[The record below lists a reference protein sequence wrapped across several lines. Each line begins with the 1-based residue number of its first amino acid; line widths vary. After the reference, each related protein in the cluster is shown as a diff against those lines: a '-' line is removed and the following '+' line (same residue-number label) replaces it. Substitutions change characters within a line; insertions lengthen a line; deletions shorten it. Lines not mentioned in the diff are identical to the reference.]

1 MAFLGQYASTVEFSV
16 AFALFA
22 IATYAALRG
31 GILSLAGTPM
41 AAVTGFVSLVLVEDH
56 NLPIEVV
63 LVVGVV
69 VGLLSG
75 LLVSIPLA
83 RLESHWVALATI
95 ALVLMAR
102 VVVLNLDSVTGGVD
116 GAPITRLVEPWH
128 LITALGAVMWV
139 MARHSRS
146 RLGLAAEAIR
156 SHPDVAAS
164 LAIDVHGTRRS
175 LWMLSGAI
183 AGLAGVVY
191 ASLVQFLSPDTFY
204 VNIAFVMLAA
214 VVLGGNRHWFG
225 GIVGAFVFTILPEIL
240 RRFLTQ
246 GETIVNGVL
255 LILIMIYLPRGL
267 VDPTRKVRRE
277 LKSQATN
284 IHSNHGES
292 SADGGQEGE
301 SELWSVNLT
310 GRTAPEADPTQDR
323 PIALSVEGLR
333 KTYGGL
339 VAISDL
345 TFTVPEGSVFGIVGP
360 NGAGKS
366 TLLAAMGGGDEPD
379 RGNIRILGQDM
390 TGWKQTDIARQ
401 GVARTYQTVQLFEDL
416 TVLENIIVGFDRERV
431 TNFWDP
437 VFMTPRDRR
446 ERTDL
451 AERAR
456 ALMDLVGVI
465 GQPDQYAATLSY
477 ANQRRVEIARAL
489 AMEPSVLLLDEPT
502 AGMHK
507 LGSQAIGELMLSLTD
522 RGLTVIVIEHN
533 LELVLNYCERAIV
546 MDFGKLLAQGTPAA
560 CLSDPTVIEAYF
572 GRKAD
577 AVRIESLVKLRQHK
591 GSQQR

>member
-1 MAFLGQYASTVEFSV
+1 MEFLGQYASTLEFSI

-41 AAVTGFVSLVLVEDH
+41 AAVTGFVSLALVEDH
-56 NLPIEVV
+56 NVPIELV
-63 LVVGVV
+63 LVAGVV

-75 LLVSIPLA
+75 LLISIPLA

-116 GAPITRLVEPWH
+116 GAPITRMVEAWH
-128 LITALGAVMWV
+128 LFTALGAVMWV
-139 MARHSRS
+139 MARHRRS
-146 RLGLAAEAIR
+146 RLGLAAEAVR

-164 LAIDVHGTRRS
+164 LAIDVYGTRRS

-225 GIVGAFVFTILPEIL
+225 GIVGAFVFTILPEVL

-255 LILIMIYLPRGL
+255 LIVIMIYLPRGL

-277 LKSQATN
+277 LKNQATN
-284 IHSNHGES
+284 VHSEAES
-292 SADGGQEGE
+292 SADGEHDGE
-301 SELWSVNLT
+301 SDLWSLNLT
-310 GRTAPEADPTQDR
+310 GRTAPEVDPAEER
-323 PIALSVEGLR
+323 PAALSVEGVR

-345 TFTVPEGSVFGIVGP
+345 TFEVPEGSVFGIVGP

-366 TLLAAMGGGDEPD
+366 TLLSVMSGGDESD
-379 RGNIRILGQDM
+379 RGKIRILGQDM
-390 TGWKQTDIARQ
+390 TGWKQTDIARE

-416 TVLENIIVGFDRERV
+416 TVLENIMVGFDRERGS
-431 TNFWDP
+431 NFWDP

-446 ERTDL
+446 ERADL

-465 GQPDQYAATLSY
+465 GQPEQYAATLSY

-507 LGSQAIGELMLSLTD
+507 LGSQAIGELMLRLTD
-522 RGLTVIVIEHN
+522 RGLTVVVIEHN
-533 LELVLNYCERAIV
+533 LELVLNYCEQAIV

-577 AVRIESLVKLRQHK
+577 AARIESLVKLRQHT
-591 GSQQR
+591 GGQ

>member
-1 MAFLGQYASTVEFSV
+1 MEFLGQYASTLEFSI

-41 AAVTGFVSLVLVEDH
+41 AAVTGFVSLALVEDH
-56 NLPIEVV
+56 NVPIELV
-63 LVVGVV
+63 LVAGVV

-75 LLVSIPLA
+75 LLISIPLA

-116 GAPITRLVEPWH
+116 GAPITRMVEAWH
-128 LITALGAVMWV
+128 LFTALGAVMWV
-139 MARHSRS
+139 MARHRRS
-146 RLGLAAEAIR
+146 RLGLAAEAVR

-164 LAIDVHGTRRS
+164 LAIDVYGTRRS

-225 GIVGAFVFTILPEIL
+225 GIVGAFVFTILPEVL

-255 LILIMIYLPRGL
+255 LIVIMIYLPRGL

-277 LKSQATN
+277 LKNQATN
-284 IHSNHGES
+284 VHSEAES
-292 SADGGQEGE
+292 SADGGHDGE
-301 SELWSVNLT
+301 SDLWSLNLT
-310 GRTAPEADPTQDR
+310 GRTAPEVDPAEER
-323 PIALSVEGLR
+323 PAALSVEGVR

-345 TFTVPEGSVFGIVGP
+345 TFEVPEGSVFGIVGP

-366 TLLAAMGGGDEPD
+366 TLLSVMSGGDESD
-379 RGNIRILGQDM
+379 RGKIRILGQDM
-390 TGWKQTDIARQ
+390 TGWKQTDIARE

-416 TVLENIIVGFDRERV
+416 TVLENIMVGFDRERG

-446 ERTDL
+446 ERADL

-465 GQPDQYAATLSY
+465 GQPEQYAATLSY

-507 LGSQAIGELMLSLTD
+507 LGSQAIGELMLRLTD
-522 RGLTVIVIEHN
+522 RGLTVVVIEHN
-533 LELVLNYCERAIV
+533 LELVLNYCEQAIV

-577 AVRIESLVKLRQHK
+577 AARIESLVKLRQHT
-591 GSQQR
+591 GGQ

>member
-1 MAFLGQYASTVEFSV
+1 MEFLGQYASTLEFSI

-41 AAVTGFVSLVLVEDH
+41 AAVTGFVSLALVEDH
-56 NLPIEVV
+56 NVPIELV
-63 LVVGVV
+63 LAAGVV

-75 LLVSIPLA
+75 LLISIPLA

-116 GAPITRLVEPWH
+116 GAPITRMVEPWH
-128 LITALGAVMWV
+128 LFTALGAVMWV
-139 MARHSRS
+139 MARHRRS
-146 RLGLAAEAIR
+146 RLGLAAEAVR

-164 LAIDVHGTRRS
+164 LAIDVYGTRRS

-225 GIVGAFVFTILPEIL
+225 GIVGAFVFTILPEVL

-255 LILIMIYLPRGL
+255 LIVIMIYLPRGL

-277 LKSQATN
+277 LKNQATN
-284 IHSNHGES
+284 VHSEAES
-292 SADGGQEGE
+292 SADGEHDGE
-301 SELWSVNLT
+301 SDLWSLNLT
-310 GRTAPEADPTQDR
+310 GRTAPEVDPAEER
-323 PIALSVEGLR
+323 PAALSVEGVR

-345 TFTVPEGSVFGIVGP
+345 TFEVPEGSVFGIVGP

-366 TLLAAMGGGDEPD
+366 TLLSVMSGGDESD
-379 RGNIRILGQDM
+379 RGKIRILGQDM
-390 TGWKQTDIARQ
+390 TGWKQTDIARE

-416 TVLENIIVGFDRERV
+416 TVLENIMVGFDRERG

-446 ERTDL
+446 ERADL

-465 GQPDQYAATLSY
+465 GQPEQYAATLSY

-507 LGSQAIGELMLSLTD
+507 LGSQAIGELMLRLTD
-522 RGLTVIVIEHN
+522 RGLTVVVIEHN
-533 LELVLNYCERAIV
+533 LELVLNYCEQAIV

-577 AVRIESLVKLRQHK
+577 AARIESLVKLRQHT
-591 GSQQR
+591 GGQ

>member
-1 MAFLGQYASTVEFSV
+1 MEFLAQYATTVEFSI

-22 IATYAALRG
+22 ISTYVALRG
-31 GILSLAGTPM
+31 GILSLAATPM
-41 AAVTGFVSLVLVEDH
+41 AAVTGFVSLVLVENH
-56 NLPIEVV
+56 GVPIEVV
-63 LVVGVV
+63 LLVGAI
-69 VGLLSG
+69 VGALSG
-75 LLVSIPLA
+75 LLVSLPLA
-83 RLESHWVALATI
+83 KLESHWVALATI

-102 VVVLNLDSVTGGVD
+102 VVVLNLKSVTGGAD
-116 GAPITRLVEPWH
+116 GTPITRLIEPWH
-128 LITALGAVMWV
+128 MAVVLGAVMWV
-139 MARHSRS
+139 MARHRRS
-146 RLGLAAEAIR
+146 RLGLAAEAVR

-164 LAIDVHGTRRS
+164 LAVDVFATRRT
-175 LWMLSGAI
+175 LWMMSGAI

-225 GIVGAFVFTILPEIL
+225 GIVGAFVFTVLPDAL
-240 RRFLTQ
+240 RRVLSE

-255 LILIMIYLPRGL
+255 LILIMVYLPRGL
-267 VDPTRKVRRE
+267 IDPTRKVRRE
-277 LKSQATN
+277 LKNQATN
-284 IHSNHGES
+284 VHTSEDAAGAE
-292 SADGGQEGE
+292 GGDEAE
-301 SELWSVNLT
+301 FWTLNLT
-310 GRTAPEADPTQDR
+310 GRTAADTTAPLSQS
-323 PIALSVEGLR
+323 IALSVDGVR
-333 KTYGGL
+333 KSYGGL

-345 TFTVPEGSVFGIVGP
+345 TFTVPEESVFGIVGP

-366 TLLAAMGGGDEPD
+366 TLLSVLSGGDEPD
-379 RGNIRILGQDM
+379 RGQIRILGNDT
-390 TGWKQTDIARQ
+390 TGWNQTAIARQ

-416 TVLENIIVGFDRERV
+416 TVLENIMVGFHRERG

-437 VFMTPRDRR
+437 VFATTRDRR
-446 ERTDL
+446 EAADL

-456 ALMDLVGVI
+456 ALMDRVGVI

-489 AMEPSVLLLDEPT
+489 AMEPAVLLLDEPT

-522 RGLTVIVIEHN
+522 QGLTVVVIEHN

-546 MDFGKLLAQGTPAA
+546 MDFGKLLAEGRPAE
-560 CLSDPTVIEAYF
+560 CLSDPAVIEAYF
-572 GRKAD
+572 GKKAD
-577 AVRIESLVKLRQHK
+577 AERIESLIKLRQHP
-591 GSQQR
+591 GGQER

>member
-1 MAFLGQYASTVEFSV
+1 MEFLGQYASTLEFSI

-41 AAVTGFVSLVLVEDH
+41 AAVTGFVSLALVEDH
-56 NLPIEVV
+56 NVPIELV
-63 LVVGVV
+63 LVAGVV

-75 LLVSIPLA
+75 LLISIPLA

-116 GAPITRLVEPWH
+116 GAPITRMVEAWH
-128 LITALGAVMWV
+128 LFTALGAVMWV
-139 MARHSRS
+139 MARHRRS
-146 RLGLAAEAIR
+146 RLGLAAEAVR

-164 LAIDVHGTRRS
+164 LAIDVYGTRRS

-225 GIVGAFVFTILPEIL
+225 GIVGAFVFTILPEVL

-255 LILIMIYLPRGL
+255 LIVIMIYLPRGL

-277 LKSQATN
+277 LKNQATN
-284 IHSNHGES
+284 VHSEAES
-292 SADGGQEGE
+292 SADVEHDGE
-301 SELWSVNLT
+301 SDLWSLNLT
-310 GRTAPEADPTQDR
+310 GRTAPEVDPAEER
-323 PIALSVEGLR
+323 PAALSVEGVR

-345 TFTVPEGSVFGIVGP
+345 TFEVPEGSVFGIVGP

-366 TLLAAMGGGDEPD
+366 TLLSVMSGGDESD
-379 RGNIRILGQDM
+379 RGKIRILGQDM
-390 TGWKQTDIARQ
+390 TGWKQTDIARE

-416 TVLENIIVGFDRERV
+416 TVLENIMVGFDRERG

-446 ERTDL
+446 ERADL

-465 GQPDQYAATLSY
+465 GQPEQYAATLSY

-507 LGSQAIGELMLSLTD
+507 LGSQAIGELMLRLTD
-522 RGLTVIVIEHN
+522 RGLTVVVIEHN
-533 LELVLNYCERAIV
+533 LELVLNYCEQAIV

-577 AVRIESLVKLRQHK
+577 AARIESLVKLRQHT
-591 GSQQR
+591 GGQ

>member
-41 AAVTGFVSLVLVEDH
+41 AAVTGFVSLVLIEEH
-56 NLPIEVV
+56 NLPIELV
-63 LVVGVV
+63 LVVGIV

-102 VVVLNLDSVTGGVD
+102 VVVLNLDTVTGGVN

-128 LITALGAVMWV
+128 LFTALGAVMWV

-164 LAIDVHGTRRS
+164 LAIDVHHTRRS

-183 AGLAGVVY
+183 AGLAGVIY

-225 GIVGAFVFTILPEIL
+225 GIVGAFAFTVLPEAL

-267 VDPTRKVRRE
+267 IDPTRKVRRE

-284 IHSNHGES
+284 IHSSHGEAS
-292 SADGGQEGE
+292 GE
-301 SELWSVNLT
+301 ERDSKLWSVNLT
-310 GRTAPEADPTQDR
+310 GRTAPEFDPAPDR
-323 PIALSVEGLR
+323 PTALSVEGVR

-345 TFTVPEGSVFGIVGP
+345 TFTVPAGSVFGIVGP

-366 TLLAAMGGGDEPD
+366 TLLSVMGGGDEPD
-379 RGNIRILGQDM
+379 RGKIQFLGKDM
-390 TGWKQTDIARQ
+390 TGWRQTDIARQ

-416 TVLENIIVGFDRERV
+416 TVLENIMVGFERERM

-437 VFMTPRDRR
+437 VFWTPRDRR
-446 ERTDL
+446 ERAEL

-465 GQPDQYAATLSY
+465 GQPEQYAATLSY

-522 RGLTVIVIEHN
+522 QGVTVVVIEHN
-533 LELVLNYCERAIV
+533 LELVLNYCEQAIV

>member
-1 MAFLGQYASTVEFSV
+1 MEFLGQYASTLEFSI

-41 AAVTGFVSLVLVEDH
+41 AAVTGFVSLALVEDH
-56 NLPIEVV
+56 NVPIELV
-63 LVVGVV
+63 LVAGVV

-75 LLVSIPLA
+75 LLISIPLA

-116 GAPITRLVEPWH
+116 GAPITRMVEAWH
-128 LITALGAVMWV
+128 LFTALGAVMWV
-139 MARHSRS
+139 MARHRRS
-146 RLGLAAEAIR
+146 RLGLAAEAVR

-164 LAIDVHGTRRS
+164 LAIDVYGTRRS

-225 GIVGAFVFTILPEIL
+225 GIVGAFVFTILPEVL

-255 LILIMIYLPRGL
+255 LIVIMIYLPRGL

-277 LKSQATN
+277 LKNQATN
-284 IHSNHGES
+284 VHSEAES
-292 SADGGQEGE
+292 SADGEHDGE
-301 SELWSVNLT
+301 SDLWSLNLT
-310 GRTAPEADPTQDR
+310 GRTAPEVDPAEER
-323 PIALSVEGLR
+323 PAALSVEGVR

-345 TFTVPEGSVFGIVGP
+345 TFEVPEGSVFGIVGP

-366 TLLAAMGGGDEPD
+366 TLLSVMSGGDESD
-379 RGNIRILGQDM
+379 RGKIRILGQDM
-390 TGWKQTDIARQ
+390 TGWKQTDIARE

-416 TVLENIIVGFDRERV
+416 TVLENIMVGFDRERGS
-431 TNFWDP
+431 NFWDP

-446 ERTDL
+446 ERADL

-465 GQPDQYAATLSY
+465 GQPEQYAATLSY

-507 LGSQAIGELMLSLTD
+507 LGSQAIGELMLRLTD
-522 RGLTVIVIEHN
+522 RGLTVVVIEHN
-533 LELVLNYCERAIV
+533 LELVLNYCEQAIV

-577 AVRIESLVKLRQHK
+577 AARIESLVKLRQHTS
-591 GSQQR
+591 GQ

>member
-1 MAFLGQYASTVEFSV
+1 MQRSEAGFSASR
-16 AFALFA
+16 A
-22 IATYAALRG
+22 R
-31 GILSLAGTPM
+31 PM

-56 NLPIEVV
+56 NLPIEAGTRHA
-63 LVVGVV
+63 GVV

-146 RLGLAAEAIR
+146 RLGLAAESIR

-164 LAIDVHGTRRS
+164 LAIDVSRYTRRS

-284 IHSNHGES
+284 IHSESWRVVSGRRARRRVRAVECQPDRSHGARS
-292 SADGGQEGE
+292 RSDAGSADC
-301 SELWSVNLT
+301 
-310 GRTAPEADPTQDR
+310 PERRGSTQDIR
-323 PIALSVEGLR
+323 R
-333 KTYGGL
+333 
-339 VAISDL
+339 
-345 TFTVPEGSVFGIVGP
+345 F
-360 NGAGKS
+360 
-366 TLLAAMGGGDEPD
+366 GGDQRSHLHRSGRVRVRD
-379 RGNIRILGQDM
+379 RG
-390 TGWKQTDIARQ
+390 
-401 GVARTYQTVQLFEDL
+401 
-416 TVLENIIVGFDRERV
+416 
-431 TNFWDP
+431 
-437 VFMTPRDRR
+437 
-446 ERTDL
+446 
-451 AERAR
+451 AERGREIDFAR
-456 ALMDLVGVI
+456 SNGR
-465 GQPDQYAATLSY
+465 GRRTGSRKHPDSRTGHDGME
-477 ANQRRVEIARAL
+477 AN
-489 AMEPSVLLLDEPT
+489 
-502 AGMHK
+502 
-507 LGSQAIGELMLSLTD
+507 
-522 RGLTVIVIEHN
+522 
-533 LELVLNYCERAIV
+533 
-546 MDFGKLLAQGTPAA
+546 
-560 CLSDPTVIEAYF
+560 
-572 GRKAD
+572 
-577 AVRIESLVKLRQHK
+577 
-591 GSQQR
+591 